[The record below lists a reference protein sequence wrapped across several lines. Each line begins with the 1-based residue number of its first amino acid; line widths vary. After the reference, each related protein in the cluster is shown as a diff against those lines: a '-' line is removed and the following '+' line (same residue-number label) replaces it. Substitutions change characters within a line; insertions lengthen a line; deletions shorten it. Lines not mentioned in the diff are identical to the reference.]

1 MLDFTV
7 IEAVRNSVTEAML
20 MCEELGVTQAVIV
33 AEVKN
38 FSFQVSILPEC
49 SRFTFQEIKTRG
61 VDDERYVNFL
71 SDHMRRAHVELL
83 EGEVPARMGW
93 EKNWIYVDHCVL
105 QYPDEPY
112 SYSVA
117 VDVITSD
124 NDKSKAILN
133 DIMRDITACQPR

>member
-20 MCEELGVTQAVIV
+20 MCEELNVTQAVIV

-38 FSFQVSILPEC
+38 FSYQVSILPEC
-49 SRFTFQEIKTRG
+49 SRFAFQEIKTRG
-61 VDDERYVNFL
+61 VDNEHYVNFL
-71 SDHMRRAHVELL
+71 SDHMRRAHEELL
-83 EGEVPARMGW
+83 QGEVPARMGW
-93 EKNWIYVDHCVL
+93 ENNWIYVDHCVL

-112 SYSVA
+112 CYSVA

-124 NDKSKAILN
+124 NDKSEAILKN
-133 DIMRDITACQPR
+133 IMRDITACQPR